1 MRKTSGTFRVRLIAV
16 ATTFAFAAALQPSG
30 ARAATLK
37 FRIDAERSTV
47 SAAVA
52 EPFAIFR
59 GSAVGN
65 FRVVAGEVVGDPAN
79 IQDTAKA
86 RITID
91 ATSYRSD
98 SPSRDRKVT
107 ASSLESD
114 RYPTISFESTS
125 VVGVVATG
133 ENEGTL
139 VVNGAL
145 TIHGE
150 TRPIA
155 VPVHAALAADG
166 TLAADGEVTFNYEEY
181 GVKVPGA
188 LFGAIEAGDEATVR
202 FHIVAVSEAAP
213 PSAVPQASTQ
223 GANSP

>member
-1 MRKTSGTFRVRLIAV
+1 VRAIAFA
-16 ATTFAFAAALQPSG
+16 ATLAAAAALQAPD
-30 ARAATLK
+30 ARADALK

-52 EPFAIFR
+52 EPFAVFR
-59 GSAVGN
+59 GSAIGN
-65 FRVVAGEVVGDPAN
+65 FRVIAGEVSGDPAN
-79 IQDTAKA
+79 IQETAKTKV
-86 RITID
+86 TID

-114 RYPTISFESTS
+114 RYPAIAFESTS
-125 VVGVVATG
+125 VIGVVATG
-133 ENEGTL
+133 ANEGTL

-150 TRPIA
+150 THQVA
-155 VPVHAALAADG
+155 LPVHAALAADG
-166 TLAADGEVTFNYEEY
+166 TLAADGEVTFNYEDY
-181 GVKVPGA
+181 GVKVPGV

-202 FHIVAVSEAAP
+202 FHIVAVNEATPASSAP
-213 PSAVPQASTQ
+213 RATSAP

>member
-1 MRKTSGTFRVRLIAV
+1 MRLIAV
-16 ATTFAFAAALQPSG
+16 AATVAAAAALQPQE
-30 ARAATLK
+30 ARADALK

-65 FRVVAGEVVGDPAN
+65 FRVVAGEVSGDSAN
-79 IQDTAKA
+79 IQDTAKV

-107 ASSLESD
+107 ESSLESD
-114 RYPTISFESTS
+114 RYPTIAFESTS
-125 VVGVVATG
+125 VIGVVATG
-133 ENEGTL
+133 ANEGTL

-150 TRPIA
+150 TRQIA
-155 VPVHAALAADG
+155 VPVHAALGADG

-181 GVKVPGA
+181 GVKVP
-188 LFGAIEAGDEATVR
+188 
-202 FHIVAVSEAAP
+202 
-213 PSAVPQASTQ
+213 
-223 GANSP
+223 

>member
-1 MRKTSGTFRVRLIAV
+1 LIAV
-16 ATTFAFAAALQPSG
+16 ATTVALAAAFQV
-30 ARAATLK
+30 ADAYAATLK

-52 EPFAIFR
+52 EPFAVFR
-59 GSAVGN
+59 GSATGN
-65 FRVVAGEVVGDPAN
+65 FRVLAGEVSGDPAN
-79 IQDTAKA
+79 IENTAKA

-114 RYPTISFESTS
+114 RYPTIAFESTS

-133 ENEGTL
+133 ANEGTL

-150 TRPIA
+150 THQIA
-155 VPVHAALAADG
+155 LPVHAALAADG

-181 GVKVPGA
+181 GVKVPGV

-202 FHIVAVSEAAP
+202 FHIVAIGAAAPASSAAP
-213 PSAVPQASTQ
+213 PTSAP